1 MVDAAPSNQGQIP
14 PEDHAVPASPL
25 APSRLRWGA
34 WSTLAWLV
42 AVILVGAGME
52 MLTEMV
58 LGKAE
63 VATEIVN
70 AVGKL
75 TTIGVLFVAAYFS
88 RRPVAHYL
96 GLVRPRPGHLGA
108 IVVVGVVGLATG
120 PLIWSV
126 LSPALG
132 HPISRATTGIGLTAT
147 LIGWARA
154 GFLAPITEELLCRG
168 FLYRGFAESR
178 LGAPGAIVLTAA
190 LFTSFHLPEFD
201 GNSVWYL
208 DVLRITVI
216 GLLFAW
222 LRERTGS
229 IVPTWIIHTLNNAV
243 EVPTALHIAAF
254 Q

>member
-1 MVDAAPSNQGQIP
+1 METLTETLLGTSVETEIAATIV
-14 PEDHAVPASPL
+14 HAVS
-25 APSRLRWGA
+25 
-34 WSTLAWLV
+34 
-42 AVILVGAGME
+42 E
-52 MLTEMV
+52 
-58 LGKAE
+58 
-63 VATEIVN
+63 
-70 AVGKL
+70 L
-75 TTIGVLFVAAYFS
+75 TTIGVLVVAAYFS

-96 GLVRPRPGHLGA
+96 GFVLPRRGHVIAIA
-108 IVVVGVVGLATG
+108 IVTVVTLVIG

-132 HPISRATTGIGLTAT
+132 HPISRATTGFALTAT

-178 LGAPGAIVLTAA
+178 LGAPGAIMLTAA

-201 GNSVWYL
+201 GNTVWYL
-208 DVLRITVI
+208 DVLRIAVI
-216 GLLFAW
+216 GLLFGW

-229 IVPTWIIHTLNNAV
+229 IVPTWIIHTLVNAAEAPMV
-243 EVPTALHIAAF
+243 AHIAAF